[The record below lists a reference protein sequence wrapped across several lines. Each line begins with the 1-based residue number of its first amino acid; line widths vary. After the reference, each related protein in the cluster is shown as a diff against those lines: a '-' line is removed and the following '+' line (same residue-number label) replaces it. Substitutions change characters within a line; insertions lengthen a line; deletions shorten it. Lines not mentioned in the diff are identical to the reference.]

1 MRRRDGRASGLRCRS
16 CVGGRI
22 GDPEGATRRQ
32 VGHHALWPSRD
43 SCLDGCARLSE
54 YLGALVKRRFWPM
67 IGGPNVAKA
76 GVTMLSARNR
86 KTVKFIG
93 VGVLVLANWTDEAV
107 I

>member
-1 MRRRDGRASGLRCRS
+1 
-16 CVGGRI
+16 
-22 GDPEGATRRQ
+22 
-32 VGHHALWPSRD
+32 
-43 SCLDGCARLSE
+43 
-54 YLGALVKRRFWPM
+54 M